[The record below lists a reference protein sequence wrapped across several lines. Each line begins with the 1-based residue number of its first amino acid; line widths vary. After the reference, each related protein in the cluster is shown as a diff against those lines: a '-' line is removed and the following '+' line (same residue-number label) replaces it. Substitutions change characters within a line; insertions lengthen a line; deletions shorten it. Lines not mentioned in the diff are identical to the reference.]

1 MTDCEEVEKKRAELE
16 ALRTDVERLQDEAV
30 REQNALENV
39 LLNVVDLGCA
49 PSGLPRVL
57 GVVLRLLAARG
68 ALDAAQTPRD
78 RRALAL
84 HARTAAAL
92 AAAFRLHTQHTA
104 DSAVA
109 AYRQPYASL
118 AWVSAAWFLFRETAR
133 RLCAGAALG
142 DGAAVDAHF
151 RRIWRHAEAHAA
163 GADAAGATP
172 RDVLLQPLAPGDTPP
187 LFDDDGDG
195 SGDGGCATAAD
206 AQDTVDRVLLGYV
219 DVAWETTGVSLGLL
233 RKELDPLLARALA
246 AFGAASEN
254 PPAAPAATVAQRD
267 EGSDT
272 AGSEEKADKEEGEEE
287 EEEDKDEAWHGVMR
301 VVKDMSAVMEMRGL
315 PLVYRTTY
323 ARQMCAYIDATL
335 LNRMLAAPELC
346 TAAAGARIAAAV
358 DELVCWARRKQHP
371 ALAELYAAALAHCR
385 TAAAVLCCD
394 KAVFQGTSSTSS
406 KEEDNGKA
414 VEGEEEK
421 KEKDEDEEAPV
432 SWRERFSALN
442 AAQIHALLAA
452 NDDAAAA
459 CVDVADDGTMPL
471 TLDPFQWH
479 SA

>member
-1 MTDCEEVEKKRAELE
+1 MTDCEEVEKKRTELE

-57 GVVLRLLAARG
+57 AVVLRLLAARG

-92 AAAFRLHTQHTA
+92 GAAFRLHTQHTA

-151 RRIWRHAEAHAA
+151 RRVWRHAEAHAA

-187 LFDDDGDG
+187 LFDDGDGADGD
-195 SGDGGCATAAD
+195 GCATAAD
-206 AQDTVDRVLLGYV
+206 AQDVVDRVLLGYV

-246 AFGAASEN
+246 AFGAVSDSAAGADAS
-254 PPAAPAATVAQRD
+254 AGAQHEGESTSD
-267 EGSDT
+267 KEGSEKEKE
-272 AGSEEKADKEEGEEE
+272 EEKEEE
-287 EEEDKDEAWHGVMR
+287 EEENEAWHAVMR

-315 PLVYRTTY
+315 PLVYRVTY

-346 TAAAGARIAAAV
+346 TAAAGARIGAAV
-358 DELVCWARRKQHP
+358 DALVAWARRKQHP

-394 KAVFQGTSSTSS
+394 KAVFQSSSTGT
-406 KEEDNGKA
+406 DT
-414 VEGEEEK
+414 EEK
-421 KEKDEDEEAPV
+421 KSEEGKDDEEEHPA

-459 CVDVADDGTMPL
+459 CVEVADDGTMPL